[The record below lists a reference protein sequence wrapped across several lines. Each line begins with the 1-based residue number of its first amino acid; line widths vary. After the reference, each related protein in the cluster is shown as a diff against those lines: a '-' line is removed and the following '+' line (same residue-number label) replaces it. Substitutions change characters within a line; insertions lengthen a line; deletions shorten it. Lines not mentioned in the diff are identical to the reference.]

1 MKFKN
6 PTGWIFFLLL
16 ATACSS
22 NSQQALKL
30 WYEQPASEWM
40 QATPVGNGRIGAM
53 VYGGI
58 NTETVALNEVTL
70 WSGQYDE
77 NQERACG
84 KEQLAKI
91 RQLFFEGNIPEGNN
105 LGTQYLSGTPHSFGT
120 NLPFGD
126 LKIKFNYPSDKI
138 TNYKRELNL
147 ENSVTTVTYKSG
159 DANFTREY
167 ICSNPDNVLV
177 IKLSSDKKDALN
189 FEVGLDLLRK
199 SEVTASGNTLSFTGQ
214 ALFDKQGPGGV
225 HYIGNIRVVSN
236 DGKITTKDNTL
247 AVENSQEALIF
258 IDLRT
263 DYKSPDYVNIC
274 NQTIDRAASKPYEK
288 IKQAHID
295 DYTRLFNRTQM
306 YLGKSE
312 LDKLPTD
319 TRWLRLKTIG
329 QDDPGLMALFF
340 QYGRYLLISSS
351 RENSPLPAN
360 LQGIWNDNLACNMP
374 WTCDYHLDINTE
386 QNYWL
391 ANVGNL
397 PECNTPLFTY
407 LEDLAN
413 YGEKTAMKVYGSPGW
428 VAHTVANVWGYTAP
442 GQGVSWGLTTS
453 SSGWLASHLWNHY
466 CFTHDKKF
474 LQEQAYPVLKKAAV
488 FYLDYLALDP
498 RNGYLMTGPSISPE
512 NSFKVDGREWCMS
525 LTPTID
531 RIMVYETFN
540 ACIESSKILGI
551 DDDFRQALE
560 TAIVKLPPLQI
571 GKDGTVQEWF
581 EDYELAHPEHR
592 HASHL
597 LSLYPF
603 DQISLVRTPELAE
616 AASKTIYNRTHAP
629 RYEDVEWSR
638 ANNICFYAR
647 LKQAD
652 NAYNNIVGLLTVF
665 SRENLFTCSPAGIAG
680 AARDIF
686 SFDANEAAPAG
697 MAEMLVQSHEGYIEL
712 LPALPKQWKNGYFK
726 GLCVRGG
733 AEVNL
738 EWENGAVKQAEIIAM
753 VDNTFAVKIPSGK
766 KLSPLPQPL
775 SKRRGEHS
783 PPSGELEGA
792 SIVTIKLK
800 KGESVKII

>member
-1 MKFKN
+1 MKFKYS
-6 PTGWIFFLLL
+6 TGWCSLFFLLF
-16 ATACSS
+16 AVACNN
-22 NSQQALKL
+22 NSPQALKL
-30 WYEQPASEWM
+30 WYEQPAGEWM
-40 QATPVGNGRIGAM
+40 QATPAGNGRIGAM
-53 VYGGI
+53 IYGGI
-58 NTETVALNEVTL
+58 ETETVALNEITL

-77 NQERACG
+77 NQERPCG
-84 KEQLAKI
+84 KEQLATI
-91 RQLFFEGNIPEGNN
+91 RQLFFEGNIPEGNH

-120 NLPFGD
+120 HLPFGN
-126 LKIKFNYPSDKI
+126 LKIHFNHPSSEI
-138 TNYKRELNL
+138 TNYKRELNI
-147 ENSVTTVTYKSG
+147 ENSLTTVTYKAG
-159 DANFTREY
+159 KAQFTREY
-167 ICSNPDNVLV
+167 FCSNPDNVLV

-199 SEVTASGNTLSFTGQ
+199 SDISISGSILSFTGQ

-225 HYIGNIRVVSN
+225 HYIGNIRIAAN
-236 DGKITTKDNTL
+236 DGKFTIKDNSIF
-247 AVENSQEALIF
+247 VEDTQEALIL

-263 DYKSPDYVNIC
+263 DYKNPDYVSLS
-274 NQTIDRAASKPYEK
+274 NQTIKQAAAKTYEAL
-288 IKQAHID
+288 KQAHID
-295 DYTRLFNRTQM
+295 DYIRLFNRTQL

-319 TRWLRLKTIG
+319 IRWQQLKTTG

-351 RENSPLPAN
+351 RDNSPLPAN

-374 WTCDYHLDINTE
+374 WTCDYHLDINTQ

-391 ANVGNL
+391 SNVGNL
-397 PECNTPLFTY
+397 AECNAPLFAY
-407 LEDLAN
+407 LEDLAHH
-413 YGEKTAMKVYGSPGW
+413 GEKTAMKVYGSPGW

-442 GQGVSWGLTTS
+442 GQGVSWGLTPS
-453 SSGWLASHLWNHY
+453 SGGWLASHLWSHY
-466 CFTHDKKF
+466 CFTQDKQF

-488 FYLDYLALDP
+488 FYLDYLVLDP

-525 LTPTID
+525 LTPTVD
-531 RIMVYETFN
+531 RVIVYETFN

-551 DDDFRQALE
+551 DEDFRQLLE
-560 TAIVKLPPLQI
+560 AAIVKLPPIQI

-603 DQISLVRTPELAE
+603 DQISLERTPELAE
-616 AASKTIYNRTHAP
+616 AASKSIYRRTHAP
-629 RYEDVEWSR
+629 NYEDVEWSR
-638 ANNICFYAR
+638 ANDICFYAR

-652 NAYNNIVGLLTVF
+652 NAYNNIKGLLTVF

-680 AARDIF
+680 AKEDIF

-697 MAEMLVQSHEGYIEL
+697 MAEMLLQSHAGYIEF
-712 LPALPKQWKNGYFK
+712 LPALPPQWKTGYFR

-733 AEVNL
+733 AEVKL
-738 EWENGAVKQAEIIAM
+738 EWKNGAVKKAEITATA
-753 VDNTFAVKIPSGK
+753 DNIFAVKIPSGK
-766 KLSPLPQPL
+766 KLLKNGKTVQPEQ
-775 SKRRGEHS
+775 G
-783 PPSGELEGA
+783 
-792 SIVTIKLK
+792 IVTVELK
-800 KGESVKII
+800 KGETVKII